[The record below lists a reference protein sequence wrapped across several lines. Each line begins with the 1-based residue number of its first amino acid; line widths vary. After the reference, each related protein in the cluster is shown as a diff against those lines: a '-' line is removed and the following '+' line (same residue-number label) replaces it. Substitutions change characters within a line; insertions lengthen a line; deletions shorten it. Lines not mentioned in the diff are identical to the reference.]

1 MRCKEARMNLSRST
15 DGRLPENRKNALA
28 GHMAACPDCRAF
40 GRDAGVILGLLKDG
54 REPEPLPYF
63 QGRLWAKIAERERA
77 ESPRALWMRW
87 SLRAIPV
94 SLVLIAVFIGA
105 LVFIGPPLDEDM
117 SGPAALLIKNA
128 NPLSETNALFNE
140 EKIENKN
147 MMIMFAGNEIVPA
160 RKYQP

>member
-1 MRCKEARMNLSRST
+1 M
-15 DGRLPENRKNALA
+15 DGRLPESRRDELA
-28 GHMAACPDCRAF
+28 GHVAACPGCRAY
-40 GRDAGVILGLLKDG
+40 GRDYGVLLGLLKVD

-63 QGRLWAKIAERERA
+63 QERLRAKIAERERA

-105 LVFIGPPLDEDM
+105 LVFIGPPLDDDM
-117 SGPAALLIKNA
+117 SQPAALLIKNA

-140 EKIENKN
+140 DKLEAKS
-147 MMIMFAGNEIVPA
+147 MLIMFAGNEFA
-160 RKYQP
+160 SSRR